1 MIGNEIR
8 LKIYDSTG
16 KNVVYEMKRNYVAQ
30 QSNATQQ
37 SNSTIN
43 NGQSQQ
49 ASVTTTTLN
58 LKTSDTPN
66 PIEPGKYIFL
76 VLARRDLPRKFC
88 TISENKIKYDGCNS
102 I

>member
-1 MIGNEIR
+1 MNGFNRIGKYGISVSGNEIR

-37 SNSTIN
+37 NNSTVKS
-43 NGQSQQ
+43 GQSQQ
-49 ASVTTTTLN
+49 ASVTTTTSN

-66 PIEPGKYIFL
+66 PI
-76 VLARRDLPRKFC
+76 
-88 TISENKIKYDGCNS
+88 
-102 I
+102 